1 MKMSLKNIFK
11 TTLALSAIVLVTGCL
26 TTSGEEKGE
35 MDAAPEAV
43 TGAAASTGIHFDDL
57 TAGTQIDMASPNWS
71 VQKVDG
77 SSMIA
82 EVSSDMAN
90 SAPNSLFIL
99 DNSSS
104 DKPYALAHFANDM
117 VAAEGS
123 VSFDVY
129 IPGSNEKTVY
139 VNFGVGKNNSD
150 RYFELRLSGSGKVQ
164 YEAGSDDPKIA
175 TMSTDAWHTFD
186 VSWSNGTFSVS
197 IDGAATDAQNISVE
211 STGLSVENIPT
222 TVTFYAGDKSSKGT
236 QVYFDN
242 IVSDLF

>member
-1 MKMSLKNIFK
+1 MKMSLRSILK
-11 TTLALSAIVLVTGCL
+11 TALAVTALVVTTGCL
-26 TTSGEEKGE
+26 TTAGEEKRVME
-35 MDAAPEAV
+35 AAPAA
-43 TGAAASTGIHFDDL
+43 GSAASAGIHFDDL
-57 TAGTQIDMASPNWS
+57 IAGTQIDMASPSWS

-82 EVSSDMAN
+82 NVSSTMAN
-90 SAPNSLFIL
+90 SAPNSLYLL

-104 DKPYALAHFANDM
+104 DKPYALAHFANDAP
-117 VAAEGS
+117 AAEGT
-123 VSFDVY
+123 VTFDAY

-175 TMSTDAWHTFD
+175 TTTTDEWHTYT
-186 VSWSNGTFSVS
+186 VSWTNGTFSVS
-197 IDGAATDAQNISVE
+197 IDGVATDAQNISVE
-211 STGLSVENIPT
+211 STGLGVENIPT
-222 TVTFYAGDKSSKGT
+222 TVTFYAGDKSSTGT